1 MNDKRCGFTN
11 NGPCPNEKKCVFP
24 RCDIEY
30 SGSPVWAALRQVVV
44 YKGDQL
50 PVNEP
55 PQKPEEKT

>member
-11 NGPCPNEKKCVFP
+11 GGPCPNEKKCVFP

-44 YKGDQL
+44 FVEREDKKPPDSKGD
-50 PVNEP
+50 
-55 PQKPEEKT
+55 